1 MRMSNENRTRE
12 TGDLEISSE
21 EFGLLT
27 DVLNYQIARYKKLVD
42 KLEKNK
48 DEKHKIVIYEEL
60 KSKIE
65 SQANGIVKDFSK
77 VEALRFRTALNEF
90 NPSQM
95 DASTKEKIY
104 NMQLY
109 FDQII
114 AKVDKNRK

>member
-1 MRMSNENRTRE
+1 MFNESRISE

-21 EFGLLT
+21 EFALLT
-27 DVLNYQIARYKKLVD
+27 DVLNYQIARYKKLAD
-42 KLEKNK
+42 ELEKNK
-48 DEKHKIVIYEEL
+48 DEKHKIEIYEEL

-65 SQANGIVKDFSK
+65 SQANGVVKDFSK
-77 VEALRFRTALNEF
+77 VEALRFRTVLNEF

-104 NMQLY
+104 KMQLY

-114 AKVDKNRK
+114 EKVNKNR